1 MFRLALSRHIYFF
14 AFRDTNRDT
23 LSYCALNASE
33 QVSVDIQLFRQRLSP
48 KSEKAYATMSIGIMG
63 SKSLVLFD

>member
-23 LSYCALNASE
+23 SSYCALNAWE
-33 QVSVDIQLFRQRLSP
+33 QVSVDIVDGSFSIYVRFLWAGVTQADESQEEP
-48 KSEKAYATMSIGIMG
+48 K
-63 SKSLVLFD
+63 